1 MPLWSGKQLGHSCS
15 ARLSCFLQ
23 NQRNSNVGLAGI
35 IHIQNSVRASKSP
48 IWKQGDRLSIGN
60 GRVLARTTP
69 ANQSL
74 ILSASFLLPQW
85 KSSRLLK
92 VSALIL
98 TDFKNKPGFYLLYV
112 VFVSGVHTHSVA
124 D

>member
-48 IWKQGDRLSIGN
+48 TWKQGDRLSIGN

-69 ANQSL
+69 ANQSSDPL
-74 ILSASFLLPQW
+74 CQLPATPVEE
-85 KSSRLLK
+85 LK
-92 VSALIL
+92 AFES
-98 TDFKNKPGFYLLYV
+98 
-112 VFVSGVHTHSVA
+112 
-124 D
+124 